1 MNSRNTASRGSAVLA
16 LVGCLLGSTAAQA
29 QTMDQYYA
37 VPPFVSDQV
46 SPNIL
51 LILDNSG
58 SMGGR
63 ACDPTWCGVHS
74 DASLVP
80 VNENFV
86 AASSYSGF
94 FDSKTCYT
102 YDVTAGNT
110 RFQVSTV
117 RASLTA
123 TCANTN
129 EWDGNLLNWATFR
142 RFDAL
147 KKAMSGGDC
156 VVTRNPD
163 GTCPPTGSPAKITI
177 KAQSIFGSTA
187 CCQHHTTSAMPSV
200 AVPPTLV
207 PGSGASS
214 YVGRIP
220 QSVAQGGT
228 GSNPA
233 NLYIHLRGGNSGMQ
247 GTFCVDNDSD
257 APASNATACNKTSGG
272 GSDSDAFVESQFT
285 IFLAVAF
292 EPTGVI
298 QQIGPQA
305 RFGLFEFKGS
315 GDGARMLVGLGLRQS
330 IDWAGTT
337 LETFNTNTAAILDAL
352 GESFPATNTPLS
364 ESLYEAV
371 RYIAQINSTFDPSN
385 YVYPIAFSGSGSN
398 GVSLASTGVGSLGPG
413 ELTVLTGSESC
424 PSGYITKACGRD
436 PYFFGSDHTPPWA
449 STSTQVPCCK
459 TFVILVTDGEPTTD
473 TNVPSSLQ
481 DYAHGKHGLHC
492 INANATIHV
501 PNGTCNTN
509 PGTPA
514 ATLLGEH
521 KTDYA
526 SSGNHYLDDV
536 AYWAHINDLR
546 PCNGSADGTIAVIN
560 TTGHCLPGLQNLT
573 FYTFFAFGNIAGR
586 ELLMHAAQLGGFED
600 SNNNNVPDVVSEWD
614 KVVNAT
620 GAPGTDGLP
629 DNFFESSNVDDLQD
643 RLMATITAILRKS
656 ASGTSVSVLSSSS
669 TGEGSIYQA
678 YFYTSVVGQ
687 GGANVRWAGFAHG
700 LFVDSFGNFR
710 EDTVKDGVL
719 DYTADLIVTTR
730 FDNNPSS
737 TTYKKVLIDRYADL
751 NGDGMADST
760 TPVSSGDPLD
770 SLKPIWEAGAELA
783 NTASSSR
790 QIFTWV
796 DPNNNGVVDPTEQID
811 FKTTNC
817 AALRDYLRYAGDAC
831 SGSSNAMNLIDFI
844 RGNEIA
850 GLRTRMVEVPVGSGT
865 FKVWKLGDA
874 IHSTPTIVAA
884 PTARYDLRYG
894 DANYNAFYQQYRNRR
909 QVMYLG
915 ANDGMIHA
923 FNGGFYHKGDDPTT
937 TTVVE
942 HGWFTKNPTNN
953 ATGANLGA
961 ELWGFIPMQLLP
973 QLQWLAQT
981 DYTHVYYVDLKPT
994 IADVRIFT
1002 PDADHPGGWG
1012 TILIGGFRMGGS
1024 CGRCAIG
1031 TGAPPMT
1038 TNIGG
1043 APRTFYSA
1051 FFVLD
1056 VTNPEVAPK
1065 LLWTF
1070 SDVDLGLTTSIPTV
1084 VRMNPSTD
1092 PITSQVNEKWYVV
1105 FGSGPN
1111 GYQADLPASPAQ
1123 TSALYAVDLAAGPG
1137 VSNANVTRMP
1147 VGTLNA
1153 FMGQLVSADKN
1164 LDFRTDV
1171 LYAGRVLN
1179 DGSLP
1184 WRGKMYRLS
1193 MTCTAAPCKPT
1204 SWGIA
1209 SGGSRVPTEM
1219 IDTFNDPV
1227 LGTVEMGPVT
1237 AAPTWTLDD
1246 SNQVWV
1252 FFGTG
1257 RYIGNSDKV
1266 DNNLQRLFGMKDS
1279 VANGTC
1285 TEVSQTSCWTNNLV
1299 NVTNAVV
1306 CIVCS
1311 GSTNQVTDP
1320 TNPSVTTFNGTGTT
1334 SMVGL
1339 VASKDGWR
1347 VTLSG
1352 PFSISTTT
1360 STGTITTNYSSER
1373 SVVNPTLFGGTIFFP
1388 TFAPTADFCGSDGI
1402 SFLYALFYKT
1412 GTAST
1417 APVIGTS
1424 TSGGNTNVTTKIQLG
1439 VGMASALS
1447 VHVGNEGATMYSQM
1461 SNSNTSGSGASV
1473 GDNFSRFASWVHQRD

>member
-1 MNSRNTASRGSAVLA
+1 MNSRNIAGRGSAILA
-16 LVGCLLGSTAAQA
+16 LVGCLLGGTAAQA
-29 QTMDQYYA
+29 QMMDQYYA

-63 ACDPTWCGVHS
+63 ACDPTWCGIHS

-80 VNENFV
+80 VNESFV

-102 YDVTAGNT
+102 YDATAGNT

-117 RASLTA
+117 RASLAA
-123 TCANTN
+123 TCSNTN
-129 EWDGNLLNWATFR
+129 EWDGNLLNWAAFR

-187 CCQHHTTSAMPSV
+187 CCQHLTTNAMPSV

-220 QSVAQGGT
+220 QSVVQGGT

-257 APASNATACNKTSGG
+257 APASNATACNVTSGG
-272 GSDSDAFVESQFT
+272 GSDNDAFVESQFA
-285 IFLAVAF
+285 IRLAVAF
-292 EPTGVI
+292 DQTGVI
-298 QQIGPQA
+298 QQIGSQA
-305 RFGLFEFKGS
+305 RFGLFEFKGA

-337 LETFNTNTAAILDAL
+337 LETFNSNMAAMLDAL

-364 ESLYEAV
+364 ESLYEAT

-473 TNVPSSLQ
+473 TNVPSALQ

-492 INANATIHV
+492 TSSNATIHA

-509 PGTPA
+509 PATPA

-526 SSGNHYLDDV
+526 STGNHYLDDV

-546 PCNGSADGTIAVIN
+546 PCNGTADGQIAVIN

-586 ELLMHAAQLGGFED
+586 ELLMHSALLGGFED
-600 SNNNNVPDVVSEWD
+600 TNNNNIPDVVSEWD

-620 GAPGTDGLP
+620 GAPGTDGYP
-629 DNFFESSNVDDLQD
+629 DNFFESSDVDDLQD

-719 DYTADLIVTTR
+719 DYTTDLIVTTR

-737 TTYKKVLIDRYADL
+737 PTYKKVLIDRYADL
-751 NGDGMADST
+751 NGDGAADST
-760 TPVSSGDPLD
+760 TPVSSGNPLD

-783 NTASSSR
+783 NTAPSSR
-790 QIFTWV
+790 KILTWV
-796 DPNNNGVVDPTEQID
+796 DPNNNGIVDPSEQID
-811 FKTTNC
+811 FSTTNC

-844 RGNEIA
+844 RGTEIA
-850 GLRTRMVEVPVGSGT
+850 GLRTRMIEVPVGSGT

-884 PTARYDLRYG
+884 PTARFDLRYG
-894 DANYNAFYQQYRNRR
+894 DASYNAFYQQYRNRR

-915 ANDGMIHA
+915 ANDGMLHA
-923 FNGGFYHKGDDPTT
+923 FNGGFYHKGDDPSTT
-937 TTVVE
+937 ATIE

-953 ATGANLGA
+953 ATGANWGA

-973 QLQWLAQT
+973 QLQWLAKT

-994 IADVRIFT
+994 VVDVRIFT
-1002 PDADHPGGWG
+1002 PDVDHPGGWG

-1024 CGRCAIG
+1024 CGRCAVG
-1031 TGAPPMT
+1031 SGAPPMT
-1038 TNIGG
+1038 TSIGG
-1043 APRTFYSA
+1043 VSRTFYSA

-1056 VTNPEVAPK
+1056 VTNPEVSPK
-1065 LLWTF
+1065 LLWSF
-1070 SDVDLGLTTSIPTV
+1070 SDIDLGLTTSIPTV
-1084 VRMNPSTD
+1084 VRMNPDTD
-1092 PITSQVNEKWYVV
+1092 AITSQVNEKWYVV
-1105 FGSGPN
+1105 FGNGPN
-1111 GYQADLPASPAQ
+1111 GYQADLPATPSQ
-1123 TSALYAVDLAAGPG
+1123 TAWLFAVDLVAGPG
-1137 VSNANVTRMP
+1137 TGNANVTRMP
-1147 VGTLNA
+1147 VGTFNS

-1171 LYAGRVLN
+1171 LYAGRTIN

-1193 MTCTAAPCKPT
+1193 MRCAAAPCTPN

-1209 SGGSRVPTEM
+1209 SGGSRIPTEM
-1219 IDTFNDPV
+1219 IDTFSDPV
-1227 LGTVEMGPVT
+1227 FGTVEMGPVT
-1237 AAPTWTLDD
+1237 ASPTWTLDD
-1246 SNQVWV
+1246 SNQVWI

-1266 DNNLQRLFGMKDS
+1266 DNNIQRLFGMKDS
-1279 VANGTC
+1279 VVNGTC
-1285 TEVSQTSCWTNNLV
+1285 NEVSQTSCWTNNLV
-1299 NVTNAVV
+1299 DATNAVV
-1306 CIVCS
+1306 CIVCNS
-1311 GSTNQVTDP
+1311 STNQVKDP

-1334 SMVGL
+1334 SMIGL

-1347 VTLSG
+1347 VTMSG
-1352 PFSISTTT
+1352 PFSISTAT

-1388 TFAPTADFCGSDGI
+1388 TFSPTADFCGSDGI

-1417 APVIGTS
+1417 SPVIGTS

-1447 VHVGNEGATMYSQM
+1447 VHVGNEGATLYSQM
-1461 SNSNTSGSGASV
+1461 SNSNTSGSAASV
-1473 GDNFSRFASWVHQRD
+1473 GDTYSRFASWVHQRD